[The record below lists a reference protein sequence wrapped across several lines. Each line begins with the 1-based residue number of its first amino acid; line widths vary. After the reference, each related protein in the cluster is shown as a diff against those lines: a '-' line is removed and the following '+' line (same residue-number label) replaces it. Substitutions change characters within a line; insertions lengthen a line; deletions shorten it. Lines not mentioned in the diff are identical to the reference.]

1 MKKEDIHP
9 FDWGRMFVGEV
20 PFGFFVE
27 VIFRTA
33 FVYLILM
40 VAMRLMGKKIASQLG
55 RNEMIAIISMAA
67 AIGVPLQS
75 PDRGLLP
82 AVIIAGIVVATQ
94 QFIASKTTKSEK
106 FETITQDK
114 MSVLVSESGLQLKQ
128 MSITRLTRER
138 VFGQLRNLG
147 YCQLG
152 EVKRLYLEANGTFTV
167 IKHER
172 PQPGL
177 CILPDWDQEYI
188 GSQCSETEKMVCNHC
203 GNLPSQPG
211 FEIRKCSNCGKKK
224 WVKAVIHKS
233 S

>member
-94 QFIASKTTKSEK
+94 QFIASKTTKAK
-106 FETITQDK
+106 N
-114 MSVLVSESGLQLKQ
+114 
-128 MSITRLTRER
+128 
-138 VFGQLRNLG
+138 LR
-147 YCQLG
+147 
-152 EVKRLYLEANGTFTV
+152 
-167 IKHER
+167 
-172 PQPGL
+172 
-177 CILPDWDQEYI
+177 
-188 GSQCSETEKMVCNHC
+188 
-203 GNLPSQPG
+203 PS
-211 FEIRKCSNCGKKK
+211 
-224 WVKAVIHKS
+224 HKTK
-233 S
+233 